1 MPAQGNRAFMPTQ
14 NNMIGMTSFG
24 GSAPPMGG
32 GSSQL
37 PYAPAPVAA
46 QSGAA
51 NPGFITAAPGTV
63 APYSPSQGE
72 SGFTDQFQQDAFGRF
87 TTSPDYMF
95 RFNEGQRALD
105 SSAAARG
112 TLMSGRQLQELT
124 NFGQNLA
131 SQEYGNYMNRLFGVA
146 GLAPSGGQN
155 LAAQGGMQG
164 FNNMF
169 NAAGSL
175 GTNLG
180 NIAGAQGQNTA
191 NIWGS
196 ALGNIDFGG
205 LASGLGGM
213 FGSGGAKPAPSFNGF
228 AGGTLGSSLPS
239 PGF

>member
-1 MPAQGNRAFMPTQ
+1 MPQGNRAYMPTQ
-14 NNMIGMTSFG
+14 NNMVGMTSFGG

-51 NPGFITAAPGTV
+51 SPGFITAAPGTV

-87 TTSPDYMF
+87 TTSPDYQF

-205 LASGLGGM
+205 LASGIGGM
-213 FGSGGAKPAPSFNGF
+213 FGNNNSASKYNGF
-228 AGGTLGSSLPS
+228 AGGSLGSSVPNL
-239 PGF
+239 GF